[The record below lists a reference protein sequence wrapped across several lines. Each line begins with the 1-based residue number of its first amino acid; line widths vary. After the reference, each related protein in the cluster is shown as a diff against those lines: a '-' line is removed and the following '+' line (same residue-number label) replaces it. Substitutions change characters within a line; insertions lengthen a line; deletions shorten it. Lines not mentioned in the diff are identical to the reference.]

1 MIRLGQMAYA
11 LSATYLVKGVT
22 SKHGSRTSAILGGVD
37 KLNTVIPMNN
47 EDTAASSSRKVCASA
62 IAAWEVHFAMTNLEV
77 RAMAAKR
84 WSLSSSILAS
94 AMSVWKKPRD
104 RV

>member
-22 SKHGSRTSAILGGVD
+22 SKHGSRTSAIHGGVD

-47 EDTAASSSRKVCASA
+47 GIRYSRKFFEKSLCLGHGRLGSPFRHDKFGCTSNGGK
-62 IAAWEVHFAMTNLEV
+62 EVEFAFFNPGFRDVGMEK
-77 RAMAAKR
+77 AKG
-84 WSLSSSILAS
+84 
-94 AMSVWKKPRD
+94 
-104 RV
+104 